1 MTRSYSVAV
10 RADES
15 VLVELSQL
23 SERVGTRWPRNMLAL
38 E

>member
-1 MTRSYSVAV
+1 MTRSYSVAF
-10 RADES
+10 RADKS

-23 SERVGTRWPRNMLAL
+23 SERVGTRWPKNMLAL

>member
-10 RADES
+10 RADVS
-15 VLVELSQL
+15 VLVELYQL
-23 SERVGTRWPRNMLAL
+23 SERVGTRWPKNMLAL